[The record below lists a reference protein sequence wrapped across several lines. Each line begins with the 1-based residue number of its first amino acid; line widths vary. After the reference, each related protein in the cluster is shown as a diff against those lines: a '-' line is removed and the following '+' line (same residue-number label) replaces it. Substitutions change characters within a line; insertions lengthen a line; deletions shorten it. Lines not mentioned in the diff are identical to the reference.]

1 MPPSEV
7 CEGNRTNR
15 PILYLSLATTTPDR
29 GANLTNYEAVSALHP
44 RLRVGLFV
52 CIHLLVSAAAAAA
65 FVLYFGHRWFA
76 VAAHVAVLAE
86 WDALILIVLATAV
99 AFLRPRRAEWTLAA
113 CRFLPAATFTLQIYL
128 YGLNVVSNAFWSRN
142 VSGHLVAA
150 FAPTVWSGKE
160 PIPVGAPGIGLFVVG
175 TVALMTALS
184 RWWGRPLADSLG
196 SRLEP
201 HQGRRGLVAGL
212 SCGAAVFAAT
222 IAWGVQ
228 SDLPIWRNETIVSF
242 FRPSGFT
249 FEPTPRRRAVADRDA
264 ALRAAYGRPTVGARK
279 KNVVLIIVDSLRAD
293 HMQVYGY
300 HRPTTP
306 FLSGLVQKGRM
317 KKVDAAFSTCSESL
331 CGITSTL
338 SAREFR
344 DISARDFQIQDVLRD
359 QGYQTWFLLSGN
371 HRAWNGL
378 TQFYGAS
385 DGTLFD
391 GSQTRKYTM
400 DDDRV
405 VLEALE
411 QVPPASPDR
420 PAFFYMHLM
429 STHYLGVQLPEWHVY
444 TRADD
449 QLSPGLDAFQMV
461 HLLNKPDRYDDKV
474 AQADD
479 IIRQIFGALD
489 AKHYLDD
496 AVVVVTADH
505 GEGLGERHW
514 AHGWY
519 LYDEDIRIPLLFYD
533 APAADY
539 PHLSFATQVD
549 IAPTLLDR
557 LRLPIPASWE
567 GQSLLAPT
575 AKRYSFHETYFL
587 PPRYAVVYR
596 ADEGLY
602 KYIATPQ
609 YGKEELY
616 DLTHDREERD
626 NLSDRQPALN
636 ERLRD
641 KLRTHLAE

>member
-1 MPPSEV
+1 M
-7 CEGNRTNR
+7 
-15 PILYLSLATTTPDR
+15 
-29 GANLTNYEAVSALHP
+29 
-44 RLRVGLFV
+44 V
-52 CIHLLVSAAAAAA
+52 CIHLALSAAVAAA
-65 FVLYFGHRWFA
+65 FVFYFGHSRFA
-76 VAAHVAVLAE
+76 IATHVVLLAE
-86 WDALILIVLATAV
+86 WDALVLLAMGTAV
-99 AFLRPRRAEWTLAA
+99 AFLRPHRVEWALVA

-128 YGLNVVSNAFWSRN
+128 YALNVVSNAFWSRN
-142 VSGHLVAA
+142 ITGHLVTA

-160 PIPVGAPGIGLFVVG
+160 PIPLGATGIAICVLGAP
-175 TVALMTALS
+175 ALMTMVS
-184 RWWGRPLADSLG
+184 RWWGRPLADRL
-196 SRLEP
+196 RAWLEP
-201 HQGRRGLVAGL
+201 PAGRHSATAQRRRRLIVAGL
-212 SCGAAVFAAT
+212 APAAAVLAAT
-222 IAWGVQ
+222 IAWGIQ
-228 SDLPIWRNETIVSF
+228 SDRRIWRSETIVGF
-242 FRPSGFT
+242 FRPDGFT

-264 ALRAAYGRPTVGARK
+264 VLRAAYPRHVAAARPKT
-279 KNVVLIIVDSLRAD
+279 VVLIIVDSLRAD

-300 HRPTTP
+300 GRPTTP
-306 FLSGLVQKGRM
+306 FLAGLVRDGRM
-317 KKVDAAFSTCSESL
+317 KKVEAAFSTCSESL

-359 QGYQTWFLLSGN
+359 QGYQAWFLLSGN

-378 TQFYGAS
+378 TQFYGA
-385 DGTLFD
+385 GAGMLFD
-391 GSQTRKYTM
+391 GSQTRRYTM

-449 QLSPGLDAFQMV
+449 QVSPGLDPFRIA

-489 AKHYLDD
+489 AKHYLDE
-496 AVVVVTADH
+496 AIVVVTADH

-519 LYDEDIRIPLLFYD
+519 LYDEDIRIPLLLYD

-549 IAPTLLDR
+549 IAPTILDR
-557 LRLPIPASWE
+557 LGLPIPASWE
-567 GQSLLAPT
+567 GQSLLAPS
-575 AKRYSFHETYFL
+575 AKRYSFHQTYFL

-596 ADEGLY
+596 ADDALY

-616 DLTHDREERD
+616 DLTHDREERG
-626 NLSDRQPALN
+626 NLTARRPELN
-636 ERLRD
+636 ELLRD
-641 KLRTHLAE
+641 KLRTYLAEEP